1 MTQTQDPSE
10 HDMHA
15 RLEFLAG
22 DWTFQFD
29 RWQDVSI
36 RRSPAS
42 EVEQAEAA
50 IRDALMHVY
59 NG

>member
-1 MTQTQDPSE
+1 MTQTQDLSE
-10 HDMHA
+10 HDMRA
-15 RLEFLAG
+15 RPDNLSG

-36 RRSPAS
+36 PSPSS
-42 EVEQAEAA
+42 EVEQADAA